1 MVRLALL
8 FQGIIGSTL
17 ASVLVVGALVGGV
30 TGLWPLLG
38 LAALGLL
45 LGGFPPVALVIAKR
59 MMGGD

>member
-17 ASVLVVGALVGGV
+17 ASVLVVVALVNGV

-38 LAALGLL
+38 LAALGLA
-45 LGGFPPVALVIAKR
+45 LGFPVALVIAKR

>member
-17 ASVLVVGALVGGV
+17 ASVFVVVALVNGV

-38 LAALGLL
+38 LAGVGLALG
-45 LGGFPPVALVIAKR
+45 FPVALIVAR
-59 MMGGD
+59 QMMGDD

>member
-1 MVRLALL
+1 MIRLALL

-17 ASVLVVGALVGGV
+17 ASVVVVVALVGGV

-38 LAALGLL
+38 LAAVGLALG
-45 LGGFPPVALVIAKR
+45 FPVALVISRR

>member
-1 MVRLALL
+1 MVRLAIL

-17 ASVLVVGALVGGV
+17 ASVLVVAALVAGV

-38 LAALGLL
+38 LAALGLA
-45 LGGFPPVALVIAKR
+45 LGFPVALVIAKR